1 MQKSQ
6 RRGRARDV
14 GAHVV
19 VAVFFKGIQQGPDM
33 RGDGLVPRMLRA
45 RLQSFHCGEPHVRD
59 RIPSGLAEELDN
71 HLDVLRRR
79 VSRKA
84 PWPAQAMCV

>member
-45 RLQSFHCGEPHVRD
+45 RLQGPDRGEPDVRD
-59 RIPSGLAEELDN
+59 GIARRLAEELDDDF
-71 HLDVLRRR
+71 HMFWWKLV
-79 VSRKA
+79 VT
-84 PWPAQAMCV
+84 